1 MGDEPVSKGAQS
13 NRAEEENSGT
23 CAISAEDFIR
33 DPATYEGANNSGN
46 FEGGESGDRT
56 VEASAVNVV
65 EIHGRPAED
74 PVAENVD
81 KDVGQS

>member
-1 MGDEPVSKGAQS
+1 MGDEPVSKRAQS
-13 NRAEEENSGT
+13 NRAEEEDPGT
-23 CAISAEDFIR
+23 CPISAEDFIR
-33 DPATYEGANNSGN
+33 DPATDERANNSGN
-46 FEGGESGDRT
+46 FEGRKSGDRA

>member
-1 MGDEPVSKGAQS
+1 MGDEPVSKRAQS
-13 NRAEEENSGT
+13 NCAQEEDPGA

-33 DPATYEGANNSGN
+33 DPATYEGADNSGN
-46 FEGGESGDRT
+46 FEGRESGDRA
-56 VEASAVNVV
+56 VEASAVDVV

-74 PVAENVD
+74 SVTQNVD